1 MSPADLATWRHGHAR
16 TVEEHL
22 GRHFAH
28 AFPETFAERLA
39 YPLGGGGKRIRPL
52 LCIAACEAL
61 GGRAQDALAPAVAVE
76 LVHTYSL
83 VHDDLPCMDDD
94 AERRGRPT
102 VHVEYDEATAVLVG
116 DALLTEAFDV
126 LAGSDLAA
134 EARIQMVATL
144 ARAAGYAGMIGGQV
158 LDIGM
163 AGTVADEDTL
173 SLLHDLKTGAL
184 ITAAVVMGGYA
195 AGADEA
201 QLDALTAYGAAVG
214 RAFQLADDVLDAD
227 EDAGED
233 GPPSFVKLLG
243 LEATRTEAAALA
255 STAEAAVAELPSPS
269 MLVQLARFTV
279 HRDH

>member
-1 MSPADLATWRHGHAR
+1 MSSADLATWRDRHAR
-16 TVEEHL
+16 VVDDHL
-22 GRHFAH
+22 GCHFAH
-28 AFPETFAERLA
+28 AFPEPFAERLT

-61 GGRAQDALAPAVAVE
+61 GGRPEDALAPAIAVE

-102 VHVEYDEATAVLVG
+102 VHVMWDEATAVLVG
-116 DALLTEAFDV
+116 DAILTEAFDV
-126 LAGSDLAA
+126 LAGSDLPA
-134 EARIQMVATL
+134 EARIHMVATL

-158 LDIGM
+158 LDIGI
-163 AGTVADEDTL
+163 AGPVEDQDTL

-195 AGADEA
+195 AGAGEQ
-201 QLDALTAYGAAVG
+201 QLDALTVYGAAVG
-214 RAFQLADDVLDAD
+214 RAFQLTDDVLDAD
-227 EDAGED
+227 EDAGKD

-243 LEATRTEAAALA
+243 LDATRAEAAALA
-255 STAEAAVAELPSPS
+255 ARAETAVAELLSPS
-269 MLVQLARFTV
+269 MLIELARFTV